1 MLTSRRTTGRT
12 TVRGTG
18 RVPARTWSRT
28 ALLAGGALAAAA
40 ALGAC
45 SGTPGAAAVVAGRA
59 IPASDVRV
67 AVEQLG
73 GLFQGVSTQ
82 TVTSVLI
89 QEPTISAIAA
99 ENGVGVST
107 AQAQDLLDSASQA
120 AGVTLPDDLA
130 PSTLAVARYVQASG
144 ALQDA
149 PNAPELAQQFS
160 DRIAELDIEVNPRFG
175 TLLEDANIDAP
186 AVRPWVV
193 GAGES

>member
-1 MLTSRRTTGRT
+1 M
-12 TVRGTG
+12 
-18 RVPARTWSRT
+18 
-28 ALLAGGALAAAA
+28 
-40 ALGAC
+40 
-45 SGTPGAAAVVAGRA
+45 
-59 IPASDVRV
+59 RV

>member
-1 MLTSRRTTGRT
+1 MLTSRLTTDPT
-12 TVRGTG
+12 TSRAT
-18 RVPARTWSRT
+18 RLSRT

-45 SGTPGAAAVVAGRA
+45 SGTPGAAAVVDDRVITA
-59 IPASDVRV
+59 DEVQV

-89 QEPTISAIAA
+89 QEPTITELAA
-99 ENGVGVST
+99 ENGIGVSPEQARTLLESAAT
-107 AQAQDLLDSASQA
+107 AGGA
-120 AGVTLPDDLA
+120 ALPDDLA
-130 PSTLAVARYVQASG
+130 PSTIAVARYVQASG

-149 PNAPELAQQFS
+149 DNAAELAQQFS
-160 DRIAELDIEVNPRFG
+160 ERIGELDIEVNPRFG
-175 TLLEDANIDAP
+175 TLVGDANIDVP
-186 AVRPWVV
+186 GLRPWVV